1 MLAGGN
7 DGPGVHAFI
16 SGDVTPRA
24 LLMLAFRVGVPHIC
38 RIRETA
44 RGASGGFETGSAFK
58 DWVHSSRKERIMPTD
73 KTPRPPDQPKHL
85 ENLFAPEWFA
95 TEASSFEI
103 HSGVVSITFTSKRY
117 DNSVVPAA
125 LNKVVVGRI
134 VMPPHGAKSLAV
146 ELYNFLAKNGMEP
159 IQLPKN
165 PTEVQ

>member
-1 MLAGGN
+1 
-7 DGPGVHAFI
+7 
-16 SGDVTPRA
+16 
-24 LLMLAFRVGVPHIC
+24 
-38 RIRETA
+38 
-44 RGASGGFETGSAFK
+44 
-58 DWVHSSRKERIMPTD
+58 MPTD